1 MRREE
6 GGGEG
11 EMEGES
17 HKLEHHTL
25 LFLKRYTIPVVSPFT
40 ASSFCFIIP
49 PRFSLTSPT
58 VSGGRREEGREGG
71 RERGRERE
79 REGGTYN
86 HSEPQT
92 FLLIGTAGAW
102 TRLKLLREGVI
113 CSNHLNSP
121 SMPRLAKSSLA
132 RWYKWELFN
141 SACTEDETIIL
152 T

>member
-1 MRREE
+1 MIRVD

-58 VSGGRREEGREGG
+58 VSGERREGG
-71 RERGRERE
+71 REGP
-79 REGGTYN
+79 TIILN
-86 HSEPQT
+86 MKHPQT

-102 TRLKLLREGVI
+102 TRLKLLRDRVI

-141 SACTEDETIIL
+141 SACTEDETSIL

>member
-17 HKLEHHTL
+17 HKLEHLVVLEEVHYPRGEAFYCIIL
-25 LFLKRYTIPVVSPFT
+25 LLHHPAEVQLDITHCEWGKK
-40 ASSFCFIIP
+40 
-49 PRFSLTSPT
+49 
-58 VSGGRREEGREGG
+58 GGREGG
-71 RERGRERE
+71 REEP
-79 REGGTYN
+79 TIILN
-86 HSEPQT
+86 MKHPQT

-102 TRLKLLREGVI
+102 TRLKLLRERVI

-141 SACTEDETIIL
+141 SACTEDETSIL